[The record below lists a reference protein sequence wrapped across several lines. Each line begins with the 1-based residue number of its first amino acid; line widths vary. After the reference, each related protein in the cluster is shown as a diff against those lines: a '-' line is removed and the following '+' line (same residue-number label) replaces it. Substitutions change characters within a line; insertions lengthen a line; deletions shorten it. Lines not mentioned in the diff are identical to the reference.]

1 MSQSDSTA
9 RTLRAHPPRRF
20 LLDLEKL
27 QEELDRDGFID
38 GSALI
43 KKGTSMRSQINLY
56 WQKRAEEKKRRFK
69 KLT

>member
-1 MSQSDSTA
+1 MPDQSKKHYSKQIS
-9 RTLRAHPPRRF
+9 RPGR
-20 LLDLEKL
+20 
-27 QEELDRDGFID
+27 LDRDGFID
-38 GSALI
+38 GSSLI

>member
-1 MSQSDSTA
+1 MPDQSKKHYSKQIG
-9 RTLRAHPPRRF
+9 RPGRLN
-20 LLDLEKL
+20 
-27 QEELDRDGFID
+27 RDAFID
-38 GSALI
+38 DSSLI